1 MKLRFSSIGLAPS
14 SCLPP
19 LSPVGSGSD
28 HLPRRLKA
36 PRPAFLVNAIV
47 SSLSLASHSTLPSSP
62 TMSSSDEDVVR
73 RPGRSSGAGQPASP
87 SGSERSNPA
96 AAPESPAGLDAGN
109 LNGDDDDADLFG
121 SDGSDGGF
129 GNDDDQPKRILDDE
143 ELDSGDDEDR
153 LDRTGERMD
162 YEDGDQ
168 GEYQET
174 VNIMDLSLGRAPEPV
189 TSNGEIYTMPVP
201 NFLSV
206 ETEEFNPETYVA
218 PPYSTAATSL
228 CWRHDPDNDALLQ
241 SNARIIRWEDGSMT
255 LQMASAPKEQYR
267 ISTKPLAPL
276 NKSGEY
282 DTKLDSHVYLGAAAE
297 TSSVFRLTS
306 HLTHGLTVYPTTMET
321 DDAVQRL
328 QESLAAATRGSKKTA
343 DGSAPVIE
351 VTEDP
356 ELAKRQAEMA
366 EREKLKAARR
376 RQQLADRELDRGRRV
391 GVSRTGGAGLTVGG
405 LEDDDGLLTTRPRA
419 KKPRKPNRRG
429 EIYTDDEDDYDRR
442 GHTREDEYDEDD
454 GFLVGSDEEPEVAD
468 DDDDED
474 LLEDEDMDAEGDEDE
489 PAAKPKQRRAS
500 PGEAAGTPPARK
512 KNRFIVDDDDDE

>member
-1 MKLRFSSIGLAPS
+1 
-14 SCLPP
+14 
-19 LSPVGSGSD
+19 
-28 HLPRRLKA
+28 
-36 PRPAFLVNAIV
+36 
-47 SSLSLASHSTLPSSP
+47 
-62 TMSSSDEDVVR
+62 MSSSDEDVVR

-96 AAPESPAGLDAGN
+96 ARLESPAGSDAGN
-109 LNGDDDDADLFG
+109 MNGDDDADLFG

-129 GNDDDQPKRILDDE
+129 GNDDDQPKRTLDDE

-153 LDRTGERMD
+153 RDRTGERMD

-189 TSNGEIYTMPVP
+189 TSNGEIYTMPIP

-255 LQMASAPKEQYR
+255 LQLASAPKEQYR
-267 ISTKPLAPL
+267 ISTKPLAPV
-276 NKSGEY
+276 NKSGDY

-306 HLTHGLTVYPTTMET
+306 HLTHGLTVYPTTMEA

-328 QESLAAATRGSKKTA
+328 QESLAAATRGSKQTA

-356 ELAKRQAEMA
+356 ELAKRQAELA

-429 EIYTDDEDDYDRR
+429 EIYTDDEEDYDRKGR
-442 GHTREDEYDEDD
+442 TREDEYDEDD

-468 DDDDED
+468 DDEDED
-474 LLEDEDMDAEGDEDE
+474 LLEDEDMDAEGEEEE
-489 PAAKPKQRRAS
+489 PSAAKPKQRRAS
-500 PGEAAGTPPARK
+500 PEEAAGTPPARK